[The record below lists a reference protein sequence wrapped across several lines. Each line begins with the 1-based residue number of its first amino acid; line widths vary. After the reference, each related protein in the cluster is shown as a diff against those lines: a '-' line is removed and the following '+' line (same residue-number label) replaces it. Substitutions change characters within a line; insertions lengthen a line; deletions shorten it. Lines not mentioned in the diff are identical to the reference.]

1 MPAQKST
8 TVRFYSAL
16 QVAAIRTAFGLAERF
31 APELGGRWAERLWFT
46 LPPRRPDREARRAPD
61 LPPGKPVSVDFGAG
75 TPRHRE
81 PEGPPPRVVG
91 ELWGGDGPLVLLVHG
106 WGGWR
111 SQLDAFVAPLVAA
124 GYRVMS
130 FDAPSHG
137 ESGPGAHGPAN
148 TTLLEIAE
156 AIRAVAD
163 RFGPAYGL
171 VAHSAGAC
179 SAAVAFRDGMVV
191 KRAVFIA
198 PMERPEPY
206 TYPFAGQLGFGE
218 RVRKAMIARST
229 RRIGVS
235 WDYFDVPGMAGQMT
249 VPPLLAIHDKT
260 DTETN
265 WKGAKELAEAWPG
278 ATLVTTDG
286 LGHNR
291 ILLDPGVVAEAVAFL
306 SAD

>member
-8 TVRFYSAL
+8 TVRFYTAL
-16 QVAAIRTAFGLAERF
+16 QITAIRTAFGLAERF

-46 LPPRRPDREARRAPD
+46 LPPRRPEREARRAPG
-61 LPPGKPVSVDFGAG
+61 LPPGKPISVDFGPGRLA
-75 TPRHRE
+75 
-81 PEGPPPRVVG
+81 G
-91 ELWGGDGPLVLLVHG
+91 ELWGGDGPLVLLIHG

-124 GYRVMS
+124 GYRVVS
-130 FDAPSHG
+130 FDVPSHG
-137 ESGPGAHGPAN
+137 ESAPGAHGPSS
-148 TTLLEIAE
+148 TTLLEVAE
-156 AIRAVAD
+156 SIRAVAD

-179 SAAVAFRDGMVV
+179 SAAVALRDGMVA
-191 KRAVFIA
+191 KRAVFVA

-206 TYPFAGQLGFGE
+206 THPFASQLGFGE
-218 RVRKAMIARST
+218 RVRTAMIARSA

-235 WDYFDVPGMAGQMT
+235 WDHFDVPAMAEQMT
-249 VPPLLAIHDKT
+249 VPPLLVIHDRT

-265 WKGAKELAEAWPG
+265 WSGGAELADAWPG
-278 ATLVTTDG
+278 ARLMTTDG

-291 ILLDPGVVAEAVAFL
+291 ILLDPTVVAETVAFL
-306 SAD
+306 RAD